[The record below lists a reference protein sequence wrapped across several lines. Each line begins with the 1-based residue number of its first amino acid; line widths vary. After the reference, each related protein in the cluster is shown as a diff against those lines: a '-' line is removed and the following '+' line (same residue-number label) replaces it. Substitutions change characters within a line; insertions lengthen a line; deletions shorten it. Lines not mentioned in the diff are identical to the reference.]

1 MRLITMTEFLMGRS
15 NLEDLPTELAH
26 NAAQMVSVANGLL
39 MEFGEF
45 RKVNSGY
52 RRTSDNL
59 AAGGAKG
66 SAHMTC
72 QAVDLEDKDQ
82 RLKNFCT
89 EEILDKFGLF
99 MEHPDVTPSWLHI
112 QIRETKSGNRVFRP

>member
-1 MRLITMTEFLMGRS
+1 MRLITMSDFLMGRS
-15 NLEDLPTELAH
+15 SIEDLPTEYAH

-52 RRTSDNL
+52 RRPEDNT
-59 AAGGAKG
+59 AANGAKH

-72 QAVDLEDKDQ
+72 EALDLEDKDG
-82 RLKNFCT
+82 RLKKFCN